1 MNSVEDLQYTRNKAY
16 ICLQHKIEYGIMQ
29 PAEEAR
35 QFYQQALAYDEAEDV
50 YNAIKLYKRI
60 IKLQPQWLPPYL
72 QLRTIYKRRREWK
85 PAYHYTKRSLSLNS
99 THSDVWWDL
108 GIAATALKKW
118 RIANNVWGKFNFPS
132 SFPAKDREFCS
143 LYLNRGKQFEVVLA
157 RPLCPARAEILSIP
171 LPESRQRFRDIVLYD
186 RRELKGYNIAGGKK
200 LPVFNFL
207 GHWKHSSY
215 HTFSCELHTCREE
228 DIRLMESLCRQAGY
242 GFENWS
248 NASLNF
254 SPGIRKGVPEFYT
267 FKERDG
273 EPAADMQKVAI
284 AAHNRREVERLLQ
297 QWRLI
302 SLKEHGALEQHA

>member
-1 MNSVEDLQYTRNKAY
+1 MNSLGGLQYTGKKVY
-16 ICLQHKIEYGIMQ
+16 ICFQHKIEYGIMQ
-29 PAEEAR
+29 PADEAR
-35 QFYQQALAYDEAEDV
+35 QFYHQALAYDEAEDV

-85 PAYHYTKRSLSLNS
+85 PAYHYTKRALSLDS
-99 THSDVWWDL
+99 AHSDVWWDL

-118 RIANNVWGKFNFPS
+118 RIAKNVWSKFNFPS
-132 SFPAKDREFCS
+132 TFSAEDREFCALHLS
-143 LYLNRGKQFEVVLA
+143 NGKQFELVWA

-171 LPESRQRFRDIVLYD
+171 LPESRQRYRDIVLYD
-186 RRELKGYNIAGGKK
+186 RQELKGHSIAGREK

-215 HTFSCELHTCREE
+215 HTFSCELYTRREK
-228 DIRLMESLCRQAGY
+228 DIQSMESLCRQAGY

-248 NASLNF
+248 NSSLNF
-254 SPGIRKGVPEFYT
+254 SPAIRKGVPEFYT
-267 FKERDG
+267 FKEQTEALANDI
-273 EPAADMQKVAI
+273 QKVAI
-284 AAHNRREVERLLQ
+284 AAHRRREVELLLQ

-302 SLKEHGALEQHA
+302 SLKEHGALEQYA